1 MPSLFTRII
10 NGDIPGTFVWRDPE
24 AVGFLSINPLRAGH
38 VLVVPRQEV
47 DHWLDCPPDLRAHLM
62 EVAAVV
68 GRALQS
74 VYGSEKVGLMIAGLE
89 VPHLH
94 LHIVP
99 IDGVHDLD
107 FANAAAAERD
117 ELETEAARIRQA
129 LAGTAG
135 VSD

>member
-1 MPSLFTRII
+1 
-10 NGDIPGTFVWRDPE
+10 
-24 AVGFLSINPLRAGH
+24 
-38 VLVVPRQEV
+38 
-47 DHWLDCPPDLRAHLM
+47 M